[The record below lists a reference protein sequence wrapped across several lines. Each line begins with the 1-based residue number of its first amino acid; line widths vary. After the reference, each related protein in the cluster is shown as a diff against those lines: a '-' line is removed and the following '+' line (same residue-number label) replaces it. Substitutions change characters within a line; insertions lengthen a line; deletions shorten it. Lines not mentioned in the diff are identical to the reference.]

1 MLFWNKQV
9 NKLDDQM
16 GLVYLVLKDRVIQR
30 TLYFN
35 LELYNLEVMCDNV
48 CVNVK
53 IKQGYLL
60 ELFQLWEEFGNRK
73 DSLRVELQEL
83 VERVGGVVVK
93 VFSLFGLK
101 ELVRE
106 IEVSKDFYL
115 CFVYVLFIICYC
127 IIKSGYR

>member
-48 CVNVK
+48 CVNVQ

-106 IEVSKDFYL
+106 IEVSEDFYL
-115 CFVYVLFIICYC
+115 CFVY
-127 IIKSGYR
+127 

>member
-48 CVNVK
+48 CVNVQ

-106 IEVSKDFYL
+106 IEVSEDFYL
-115 CFVYVLFIICYC
+115 CFVYVLFIICYF